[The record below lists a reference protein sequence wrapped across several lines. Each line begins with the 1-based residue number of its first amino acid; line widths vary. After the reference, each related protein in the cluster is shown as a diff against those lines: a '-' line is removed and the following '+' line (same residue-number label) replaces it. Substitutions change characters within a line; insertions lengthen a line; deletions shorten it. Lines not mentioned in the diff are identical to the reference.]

1 MMTYEEQQRLSSEI
15 IAQMNYHE
23 QQIELLKKKLR
34 ELQK

>member
-1 MMTYEEQQRLSSEI
+1 MTYEERQQRIKELIE
-15 IAQMNYHE
+15 QMNYHE

>member
-1 MMTYEEQQRLSSEI
+1 MTYEEQQRLSIEI